1 MKRIIQTSDQLMNSR
16 TTHVKS
22 LASVAGQIIAMT
34 PALGNVTRIMTRS
47 MLTDI
52 QSAPSWYSDFPKSE
66 ETKVELSFWK
76 ENLSSLQ
83 PVPMTINQTYHKV
96 VYSDASNV
104 GGAGYIVGVDKAVA
118 HGAWDCNEKAKSST
132 WKELKAVQLALES
145 FTRILAGNNVKWFTD
160 SQNVAKIID
169 IGSSKPELQEMARG
183 IYSKCVANGIGLRIE
198 WIPRSQNDKADALS
212 RIIDY
217 DDWSLS
223 HDLYHKF
230 ENLWGPHT
238 IDRFANYQN
247 NKLPRFNSRFW
258 NPNSENI
265 DALTETWSGEN
276 NWLVPPIS
284 LIAKTIMHLRAS
296 KAMGTLII
304 PRWLSAPF
312 WPLLILNNGSFIP
325 EIVDSRTFPASYD
338 SFACGRSGRP
348 LFAERYPKF
357 NMLALRISFV

>member
-1 MKRIIQTSDQLMNSR
+1 
-16 TTHVKS
+16 
-22 LASVAGQIIAMT
+22 MT
-34 PALGNVTRIMTRS
+34 
-47 MLTDI
+47 
-52 QSAPSWYSDFPKSE
+52 
-66 ETKVELSFWK
+66 
-76 ENLSSLQ
+76 
-83 PVPMTINQTYHKV
+83 
-96 VYSDASNV
+96 
-104 GGAGYIVGVDKAVA
+104 
-118 HGAWDCNEKAKSST
+118 
-132 WKELKAVQLALES
+132 VQLASQDNTCEPHS
-145 FTRILAGNNVKWFTD
+145 YVKWFTD

-247 NKLPRFNSRFW
+247 NRLPRFNSRFW

-325 EIVDSRTFPASYD
+325 EIVRQQNIPSIIRFICLWKKWAPIV
-338 SFACGRSGRP
+338 RR
-348 LFAERYPKF
+348 E
-357 NMLALRISFV
+357 ISKI